1 MSIQSLSSQDPVQRV
16 IEEILASR
24 KITREDQNLLMSLL
38 FDGVLG
44 DTHERQVNRIYE
56 AVSHGLIRV
65 VD

>member
-1 MSIQSLSSQDPVQRV
+1 MSTQTLSSQDQIHRV
-16 IEEILASR
+16 IGEILASR

-44 DTHERQVNRIYE
+44 DTHQREVNRIYE

>member
-1 MSIQSLSSQDPVQRV
+1 MSTQPLRSQDPIQRV

-24 KITREDQNLLMSLL
+24 KITREDQNILMSLL

-44 DTHERQVNRIYE
+44 DTHQHEVNRIYE
-56 AVSHGLIRV
+56 AVSHGFIRV